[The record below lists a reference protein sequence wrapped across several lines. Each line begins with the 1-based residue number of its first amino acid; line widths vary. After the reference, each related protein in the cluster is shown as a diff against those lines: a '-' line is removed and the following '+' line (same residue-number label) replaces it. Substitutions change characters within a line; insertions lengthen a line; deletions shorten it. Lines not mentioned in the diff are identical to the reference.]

1 MTLHDSLERA
11 ITTALEEHPTTH
23 RVLVEGRDEGRGEVA
38 DALQDLQ
45 AARNA
50 LLDAAA
56 RLDRAQEG

>member
-1 MTLHDSLERA
+1 MSLRDSLDRA
-11 ITTALEEHPTTH
+11 LTAALEEHPATH
-23 RVLVEGRDEGRGEVA
+23 RVFVEGHDEGRGEAA

-56 RLDRAQEG
+56 RLDRAT